1 MTIRHQCIIF
11 HLDEED
17 KFYSSHWRIQLSVL
31 GDRRVGVPLKNI
43 EYIIK
48 ISTFMKNKEICF
60 LIKVGC
66 KSILDE

>member
-1 MTIRHQCIIF
+1 MTIRHQGIIF

-48 ISTFMKNKEICF
+48 INTFMKNKKIRFFNESW
-60 LIKVGC
+60 L
-66 KSILDE
+66 